1 MPKSFFQSASL
12 PGIQHAANLLIRRVN
27 HISLADGRGVLTT
40 ADPVEASSLRRADDP
55 RRQAGCQE
63 QREECRKIDPITAL
77 TLISTSVQVAGQI
90 KELLD
95 KGSVT
100 QQSLETAVPQI
111 VPQLASLGASLFPKV
126 APELQAVAAASAT
139 FDPNVTKWLQGSLN
153 KLLTPSPN
161 LEVDGV
167 YGPKTQEA
175 VEAAQKQLGIPVD
188 GWAGEVTQGAIM
200 AALTKH

>member
-1 MPKSFFQSASL
+1 M
-12 PGIQHAANLLIRRVN
+12 
-27 HISLADGRGVLTT
+27 
-40 ADPVEASSLRRADDP
+40 
-55 RRQAGCQE
+55 
-63 QREECRKIDPITAL
+63 DPITAL
-77 TLISTSVQVAGQI
+77 TLISTSVQVAGQV

>member
-1 MPKSFFQSASL
+1 M
-12 PGIQHAANLLIRRVN
+12 
-27 HISLADGRGVLTT
+27 
-40 ADPVEASSLRRADDP
+40 
-55 RRQAGCQE
+55 
-63 QREECRKIDPITAL
+63 DPITAL
-77 TLISTSVQVAGQI
+77 TLISTSVQVAGQV

-100 QQSLETAVPQI
+100 QQSLQTAVPQI

>member
-1 MPKSFFQSASL
+1 M
-12 PGIQHAANLLIRRVN
+12 
-27 HISLADGRGVLTT
+27 
-40 ADPVEASSLRRADDP
+40 
-55 RRQAGCQE
+55 
-63 QREECRKIDPITAL
+63 DPITAL
-77 TLISTSVQVAGQI
+77 TLISTSVQVAGQV

-100 QQSLETAVPQI
+100 QQSLQTAVPQI

-139 FDPNVTKWLQGSLN
+139 FDPNVTKWPQGSLN

>member
-1 MPKSFFQSASL
+1 M
-12 PGIQHAANLLIRRVN
+12 
-27 HISLADGRGVLTT
+27 
-40 ADPVEASSLRRADDP
+40 
-55 RRQAGCQE
+55 
-63 QREECRKIDPITAL
+63 DPIAVL
-77 TLISTSVQVAGQI
+77 TLISTSVQVAGKV

-95 KGSVT
+95 KGGVT

-126 APELQAVAAASAT
+126 APEMQAVAAASAT
-139 FDPNVTKWLQGSLN
+139 FDPNVTKWLQASLN

-175 VEAAQKQLGIPVD
+175 VEAAQKKLGIPVD
-188 GWAGEVTQGAIM
+188 GWAGEVTQGAIQ
-200 AALTKH
+200 AALMKL

>member
-1 MPKSFFQSASL
+1 M
-12 PGIQHAANLLIRRVN
+12 
-27 HISLADGRGVLTT
+27 
-40 ADPVEASSLRRADDP
+40 
-55 RRQAGCQE
+55 
-63 QREECRKIDPITAL
+63 DPITAL
-77 TLISTSVQVAGQI
+77 TLISTSVQVAGQV

-167 YGPKTQEA
+167 YGAKTQEA

>member
-1 MPKSFFQSASL
+1 M
-12 PGIQHAANLLIRRVN
+12 
-27 HISLADGRGVLTT
+27 
-40 ADPVEASSLRRADDP
+40 
-55 RRQAGCQE
+55 
-63 QREECRKIDPITAL
+63 DPITAL
-77 TLISTSVQVAGQI
+77 TLISTSVQVAGQV

-175 VEAAQKQLGIPVD
+175 VEAVQKQLGIPVD

>member
-1 MPKSFFQSASL
+1 M
-12 PGIQHAANLLIRRVN
+12 
-27 HISLADGRGVLTT
+27 
-40 ADPVEASSLRRADDP
+40 
-55 RRQAGCQE
+55 
-63 QREECRKIDPITAL
+63 DPITAL
-77 TLISTSVQVAGQI
+77 TLISTSVQVAGQV

-188 GWAGEVTQGAIM
+188 GWAGEVTQGAIL

>member
-1 MPKSFFQSASL
+1 M
-12 PGIQHAANLLIRRVN
+12 
-27 HISLADGRGVLTT
+27 
-40 ADPVEASSLRRADDP
+40 
-55 RRQAGCQE
+55 
-63 QREECRKIDPITAL
+63 DPITAL
-77 TLISTSVQVAGQI
+77 TLISTSVQVAGQV

-161 LEVDGV
+161 LEGDGV

>member
-1 MPKSFFQSASL
+1 M
-12 PGIQHAANLLIRRVN
+12 
-27 HISLADGRGVLTT
+27 
-40 ADPVEASSLRRADDP
+40 
-55 RRQAGCQE
+55 
-63 QREECRKIDPITAL
+63 DPITAL
-77 TLISTSVQVAGQI
+77 TLISTSVQVAGQV

-100 QQSLETAVPQI
+100 QQSLQTAVPQI
-111 VPQLASLGASLFPKV
+111 VPQLASLGASLSPKV

>member
-1 MPKSFFQSASL
+1 M
-12 PGIQHAANLLIRRVN
+12 
-27 HISLADGRGVLTT
+27 
-40 ADPVEASSLRRADDP
+40 
-55 RRQAGCQE
+55 
-63 QREECRKIDPITAL
+63 DPITAL
-77 TLISTSVQVAGQI
+77 TLISTSVQVAGQV

-100 QQSLETAVPQI
+100 QQSLQTAVPQI

-175 VEAAQKQLGIPVD
+175 VEAVQKQLGIPVD